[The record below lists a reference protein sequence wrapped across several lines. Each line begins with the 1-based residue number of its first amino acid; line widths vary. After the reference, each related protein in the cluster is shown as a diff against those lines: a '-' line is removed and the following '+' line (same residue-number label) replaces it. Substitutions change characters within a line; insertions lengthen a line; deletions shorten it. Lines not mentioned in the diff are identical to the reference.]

1 LINKNGN
8 LDGIALATA
17 TLKKVVGRPPFKEG
31 KPEDLPAAKK
41 ITFKTDEDSVVLKW
55 KLRWKLRWEAP
66 LLRLINK
73 SHSKDAGTFEFFYR

>member
-41 ITFKTDEDSVVLKW
+41 ITFKTDEDSVILKW
-55 KLRWKLRWEAP
+55 KLRWKAP

-73 SHSKDAGTFEFFYR
+73 SHSKDSGTLEFFS